1 MFTIISKPDSLTDP
15 YISVV
20 VIAYNRRE
28 FIQEAVQSALD
39 QTLDK
44 EKYEIIV
51 IKNYLDNKIDEFLKE
66 KDVMN
71 IYSDDRQLG
80 QKIGIGIQEAHGEV
94 ISFLEDDDIFLPFKL
109 KEVYN
114 IFRQNDNIAY
124 FRHEIIKTRNIE
136 DVNAQLKKIDRV
148 GSGKK
153 NFQVSDL
160 DSERKVFQIER
171 KFGFWNTSSISIR
184 RNLYLPFE
192 RDPRI
197 NQLAVDLYLFFFALL
212 LNDSAILCFQTKPLS
227 IYRVH
232 DSWTGYKSNIT
243 MSEFLM
249 KHSEFSRNVVSSYE
263 NFINIISS
271 THADERNGRL
281 LVDNMKTYL
290 YGQQGRV
297 KLAEGRTCNMNEIL
311 SLTKEGI
318 YSITL
323 WSLIMA
329 SLGLFSLL
337 APNLTGRIYRWGL
350 WKLSQRNS

>member
-1 MFTIISKPDSLTDP
+1 MFTIISKPDSLADP

-20 VIAYNRRE
+20 VTAYNRRE

-66 KDVMN
+66 KDVLN
-71 IYSDDRQLG
+71 IYSDERLWG
-80 QKIGIGIQEAHGEV
+80 QVIGIGIQEAHGEV
-94 ISFLEDDDIFLPFKL
+94 ISFLDDDDIFLPFKL

-114 IFRQNDNIAY
+114 VFRQNDNIAY

-136 DVNAQLKKIDRV
+136 DVNAQLKEIDRV
-148 GSGKK
+148 GAGKK

-160 DSERKVFQIER
+160 DSERTVFHIER
-171 KFGFWNTSSISIR
+171 KLGIWNMSSISIR
-184 RNLYLPFE
+184 RKLYLPFQ
-192 RDPRI
+192 RDLRLNMGI
-197 NQLAVDLYLFFFALL
+197 DLYLFFFAPL
-212 LNDSAILCFQTKPLS
+212 LNDTAILCFQTKPLS

-232 DSWTGYKSNIT
+232 DSWIGYKSNIT

-249 KHSEFSRNVVSSYE
+249 KNSEISRDVVSSYE

-281 LVDNMKTYL
+281 LVDNIKTHL
-290 YGQQGRV
+290 YGWHGRV
-297 KLAEGRTCNMNEIL
+297 KLAEGRKCNMNEIL

-318 YSITL
+318 YSITPL
-323 WSLIMA
+323 TLITA

-337 APNLTGRIYRWGL
+337 APNLNGRIYRWGL
-350 WKLSQRNS
+350 WKFSHRNP

>member
-1 MFTIISKPDSLTDP
+1 MFTIISKSDSLTDP

-20 VIAYNRRE
+20 VTAYNRRE
-28 FIQEAVQSALD
+28 FIQEAVQSALC

-66 KDVMN
+66 KDVLN
-71 IYSDDRQLG
+71 IYSDERLLG
-80 QKIGIGIQEAHGEV
+80 QNIGIGIQEAHGEV
-94 ISFLEDDDIFLPFKL
+94 ISFLDDDDIFLPFKL

-114 IFRQNDNIAY
+114 VFRQNDNIAY
-124 FRHEIIKTRNIE
+124 FKNGTIVTRNIE
-136 DVNAQLKKIDRV
+136 DVNAELKRIDRV

-160 DSERKVFQIER
+160 DSEHKLFHIQR
-171 KFGFWNTSSISIR
+171 KFDLGNMSSISIR
-184 RNLYLPFE
+184 RKLYIPFQ
-192 RDPRI
+192 RDLRI
-197 NQLAVDLYLFFFALL
+197 NQMAEFYLFFLTHL
-212 LNDSAILCFQTKPLS
+212 LNDSAIICLQTKPLS

-249 KHSEFSRNVVSSYE
+249 KNLEISRDVASSYE

-271 THADERNGRL
+271 THADDRNSRL
-281 LVDNMKTYL
+281 LLDTMKTRL
-290 YGQQGRV
+290 YGWQGKV

-311 SLTKEGI
+311 SLTKTDI
-318 YSITL
+318 YFRSSNI
-323 WSLIMA
+323 LIAA
-329 SLGLFSLL
+329 SLGLFSLS
-337 APNLTGRIYRWGL
+337 APNLAGRIFRWGL
-350 WKLSQRNS
+350 WKRGFTE